1 MIGWPSLSLRERDD
15 GAIAHLVAAFTKYQA
30 LPGG

>member
-1 MIGWPSLSLRERDD
+1 MIGWPSLSLPDRAD